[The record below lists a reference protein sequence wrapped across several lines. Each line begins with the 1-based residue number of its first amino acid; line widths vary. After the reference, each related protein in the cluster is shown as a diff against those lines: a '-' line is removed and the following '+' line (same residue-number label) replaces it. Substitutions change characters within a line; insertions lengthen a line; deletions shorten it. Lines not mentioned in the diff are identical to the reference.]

1 MLDAE
6 VRTILRDLVADAG
19 LRHAEIT
26 DQPEAGT
33 GLPSRT
39 VPLGGNLFLRVSV
52 GTRSPRAEDLEAAVE
67 RAARALRT
75 AARRWTAELPT
86 ISVGGGQDRG
96 AKVSDRIAAYLQ
108 ALAAM
113 QHADN
118 ALVVH
123 RGHLLASA
131 RPVGELEMARW
142 PFIARRAAAAVDKT
156 SGSSH
161 AELADPDF
169 YALTFWY
176 GATLIVYF
184 TGAYAV
190 DFVRYRARRVVRE
203 LADLLPEL
211 EPEPTAPVQ
220 VQPPPLD

>member
-6 VRTILRDLVADAG
+6 VRTILRDLVTDAG
-19 LRHAEIT
+19 LLHAEIT

-33 GLPSRT
+33 GTPSRT
-39 VPLGGNLFLRVSV
+39 VPLGGASFLRVTV
-52 GTRSPRAEDLEAAVE
+52 GTRSPRADDLEAALE

-75 AARRWTAELPT
+75 AARRWAAELPT
-86 ISVGGGQDRG
+86 IAVGATLNHT
-96 AKVSDRIAAYLQ
+96 AKVGDRISAYLQ

-123 RGHLLASA
+123 RGRVVA
-131 RPVGELEMARW
+131 RARGLGELEEARW
-142 PFIARRAAAAVDKT
+142 PFIVRRVMAAVDKGA
-156 SGSSH
+156 GSSH

-176 GATLIVYF
+176 GAALIVYF
-184 TGAYAV
+184 TGPYAV
-190 DFVRYRARRVVRE
+190 DFVRYRARRVARE

-211 EPEPTAPVQ
+211 EPEPTTPVS
-220 VQPPPLD
+220 VLPPPE